1 MIPHADFHLRI
12 AQLYADWTYDNPIA
26 LYGLI
31 RTLKPEAVVECG
43 TYRGLSASWMA
54 RALQENGKG
63 HLYGIDNFSLTDHE
77 GRHGDARAHLQANLQ
92 ALGVSDTI
100 TIIEGD
106 SDKVTWPDKVDFAY
120 IDGWHSYLATKHDFE
135 QCVKRGAECIAFDDT
150 MQSVGP
156 RKLMQDIRLSG
167 QWDVM
172 DVRRHCGMT
181 IAMRC
186 LPKDAITFS
195 QELPNNPG
203 VDLQTLTDN
212 EQALHLFAAQQLNG
226 VDYSSIIPALCPGRK
241 E

>member
-1 MIPHADFHLRI
+1 MIPTSDFHLRV

-31 RTLKPEAVVECG
+31 RTLKPEVVVDVG
-43 TYRGLSASWMA
+43 TYRGLSASWMS

-63 HLYGIDNFSLTDHE
+63 QLYCIDNFSLTDHE
-77 GRHGDARAHLQANLQ
+77 HRHGNAKQHLEGNLQ
-92 ALGVSDTI
+92 ALGVRDII

-106 SDKVTWPDKVDFAY
+106 TDKVTWPEKIDFGYVDA
-120 IDGWHSYLATKHDFE
+120 WHSYLATKHDFE
-135 QCVKRGAECIAFDDT
+135 QCAKRGAECIAFDDT

-167 QWDVM
+167 LWDVM

-203 VDLQTLTDN
+203 VDLQTLTSAKQL
-212 EQALHLFAAQQLNG
+212 EHLDDAAMING